1 MTNGGET
8 GFAKPLIALTN
19 DQKARLDIY
28 NSLLLRW
35 QPKINLISN
44 STTANIWERHFL
56 DSLQLLGWSGGSW
69 LNWVDIGSG
78 GGFPGMVVAI
88 MAPDP
93 RCIVHLIEADKR
105 KSAFLAEVSRETG
118 APVEIH
124 VDRIER
130 ALPPLAEIVKFDIVS
145 ARALAPL
152 SELVE
157 LSWPVLQK
165 GACGLFLKG
174 REAVFELTNLT
185 ASSNLSIKLVPS
197 ATDPGAKIVVLRA
210 LKT

>member
-1 MTNGGET
+1 VTDEVGA
-8 GFAKPLIALTN
+8 GFAKPLIELTSE
-19 DQKARLDIY
+19 QQVRLDIY
-28 NSLLLRW
+28 KSLLLRW
-35 QPKINLISN
+35 QRKINLISN
-44 STTANIWERHFL
+44 TTTAKIWERHFL
-56 DSLQLLGWSGGSW
+56 DSLQLLAWSGAW
-69 LNWVDIGSG
+69 LNWVDLGSG

-93 RCIVHLIEADKR
+93 RCTVHLIEVDKR

-130 ALPPLAEIVKFDIVS
+130 ALPPLAKMVKFDAVS

-174 REAVFELTNLT
+174 REAVFELTNL
-185 ASSNLSIKLVPS
+185 AAGSNLSIKLVPS

>member
-1 MTNGGET
+1 MKNECGTS
-8 GFAKPLIALTN
+8 FAKPQIGLTN
-19 DQKARLDIY
+19 DQQARLDIY
-28 NSLLLRW
+28 RSLLLRW
-35 QPKINLISN
+35 QRKINLISN
-44 STTANIWERHFL
+44 STTAKIWERHFL
-56 DSLQLLGWSGGSW
+56 DSLQLLAWSGSW

-88 MAPDP
+88 MAPYS
-93 RCIVHLIEADKR
+93 RCIVHLIEVDKR

-130 ALPPLAEIVKFDIVS
+130 ALPPLAEVVKFDVIS

-157 LSWPVLQK
+157 LSRPVLQK

-174 REAVFELTNLT
+174 REVVFELTNLT
-185 ASSNLSIKLVPS
+185 ASSNLSIKLFPS

-210 LKT
+210 LKS